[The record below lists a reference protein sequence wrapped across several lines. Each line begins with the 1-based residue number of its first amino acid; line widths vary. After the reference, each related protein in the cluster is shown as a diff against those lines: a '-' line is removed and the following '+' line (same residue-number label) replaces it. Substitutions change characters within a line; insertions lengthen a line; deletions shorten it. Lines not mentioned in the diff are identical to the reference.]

1 MNTGI
6 SQFVRL
12 MKEVSEFRIRVGIA
26 DGRCDKRLPVIG
38 NQRVLMA
45 GAHVGVPVAHRY
57 IHGCEILAF
66 EKIFLPVVAA
76 GHDLARGGVVLGCK
90 HNLLL
95 IVDEVRKGIVNRY
108 VSG

>member
-1 MNTGI
+1 
-6 SQFVRL
+6 

-45 GAHVGVPVAHRY
+45 GAHVGVPIVHRH
-57 IHGCEILAF
+57 IHGCEVFVL
-66 EKIFLPVVAA
+66 EKIILPVVAA
-76 GHDLARGGVVLGCK
+76 GHDLARGGVVLRRK
-90 HNLLL
+90 HNLFL
-95 IVDEVRKGIVNRY
+95 IVDEVRKDIVNRY